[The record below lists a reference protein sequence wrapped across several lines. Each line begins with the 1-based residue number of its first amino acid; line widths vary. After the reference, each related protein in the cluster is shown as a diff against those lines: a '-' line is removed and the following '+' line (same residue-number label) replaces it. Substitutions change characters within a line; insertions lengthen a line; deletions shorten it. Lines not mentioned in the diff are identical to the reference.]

1 MILEKIHCVQ
11 FYLYEQ
17 ITVELKQISG
27 IFGPNGAGKSS
38 FIDAVQIAMFGGN
51 QNLVALNAQA
61 DDKMKSTRT
70 IRGYCLG
77 QYDAQPHQRVRENS
91 TSYITLVWRD
101 PKTNHSV

>member
-61 DDKMKSTRT
+61 
-70 IRGYCLG
+70 
-77 QYDAQPHQRVRENS
+77 
-91 TSYITLVWRD
+91 
-101 PKTNHSV
+101 

>member
-11 FYLYEQ
+11 FVSTNKLRLEP
-17 ITVELKQISG
+17 QISG

-70 IRGYCLG
+70 IRRLLL
-77 QYDAQPHQRVRENS
+77 R
-91 TSYITLVWRD
+91 
-101 PKTNHSV
+101 SV

>member
-38 FIDAVQIAMFGGN
+38 FIDAVQIAMFGGI
-51 QNLVALNAQA
+51 
-61 DDKMKSTRT
+61 RT
-70 IRGYCLG
+70 SW
-77 QYDAQPHQRVRENS
+77 H
-91 TSYITLVWRD
+91 
-101 PKTNHSV
+101 